1 MWVNLFFLGWKI
13 SKKTHTKHKDYA
25 FHVRK
30 SMAWLYQF
38 VLPWGPPS
46 APLAHYK
53 YLGFTV
59 REYSSDNT
67 PAGTAHDNRG
77 RLFCNE
83 HGASSNNSAFMKPN
97 WKASNSIMMISWF
110 HTSLLQIHLRAAAQ
124 QMKTKQMKTKCDWPL
139 AKDCIK
145 KPFLHP
151 LRYLSVF
158 LTSTLLTCR
167 T

>member
-1 MWVNLFFLGWKI
+1 MLFMSEK
-13 SKKTHTKHKDYA
+13 
-25 FHVRK
+25 
-30 SMAWLYQF
+30 AWLYQF

-53 YLGFTV
+53 YLDFTV

-67 PAGTAHDNRG
+67 PAGTAQDDRG
-77 RLFCNE
+77 QLFCNE

-110 HTSLLQIHLRAAAQ
+110 HTSLLQIHLNAAAQ
-124 QMKTKQMKTKCDWPL
+124 QMKTKCNWPL
-139 AKDCIK
+139 AKGCIK